1 MVFSSACNIFL
12 YSNLQIT
19 EGVTS
24 VALGE
29 IHRLDNLN
37 LSNCESLE
45 NDSITLYTKDI
56 YKELRLRGYEYSG
69 DFKSLTEARMDAKAG
84 KITWLNDYA
93 PFMDCMLQLTILS
106 KDTRSLYLPVS
117 IESIRISPGLHLEAV
132 KNSQVTKAG
141 TTTVHIEVTYDKNL
155 ELIKAG
161 GVEIQGLHAKAV
173 NRKREKVSPVL
184 ETYKFIPY
192 FSNDYFTL
200 EDASRCIVQLG
211 LENMFTTNVKIY
223 ELQDGIN
230 ESIVEKFV
238 QSLCDLPLIVYETT
252 SHLLTESP
260 KSPQKVNSF
269 VICSYMIAQPK
280 IMLHA
285 LKFVKDDGLIV
296 SREATT
302 INPEELHIP
311 KEVSLVCSLKTLN
324 ETFLVF
330 KPVVTA
336 TKKAVKSVK
345 VSLIDTNYNWLNEVQ
360 KWLKKD
366 HPVMLY
372 AQNEP
377 LNGLIGLVNCIR
389 KEMTGDQ
396 VRCVFI
402 DDDAAPV
409 FNLDNPFYL
418 KQVKLAINVYKKV
431 SDFLWNKG
439 SIPYQ
444 PF

>member
-1 MVFSSACNIFL
+1 MHLIKI
-12 YSNLQIT
+12 QIT

-24 VALGE
+24 VACGE
-29 IHRLDNLN
+29 IHKLDNHN
-37 LSNCESLE
+37 LSDFESPK
-45 NDSITLYTKDI
+45 NDSITLYSKDI
-56 YKELRLRGYEYSG
+56 YKELRLRGYDYSG

-117 IESIRISPGLHLEAV
+117 IDSIKIAPELHQEV
-132 KNSQVTKAG
+132 IRNSQATKGDMTNIA
-141 TTTVHIEVTYDKNL
+141 IEVTYDKSL

-161 GVEIQGLHAKAV
+161 GVEIHGLHARAV
-173 NRKREKVSPVL
+173 NRKRDKVSPVL

-211 LENMFTTNVKIY
+211 LENMVTTNVKVY

-230 ESIVEKFV
+230 ESIVETFV

-252 SHLLTESP
+252 STLLTESP

-285 LKFVKDDGLIV
+285 LKFVKDDGFIV

-311 KEVSLVCSLKTLN
+311 KEISLVCSFKTLN

-330 KPVVTA
+330 KPVIPV
-336 TKKAVKSVK
+336 TKKAVKMVK
-345 VSLIDTNYNWLNEVQ
+345 VSLIDTNYNWLEEAQ
-360 KWLKKD
+360 KLLKKE

-389 KEMTGDQ
+389 KELTGDQ

-402 DDDAAPV
+402 DDDGAPM
-409 FNLDNPFYL
+409 FNLENSFYA
-418 KQVKLAINVYKKV
+418 KNVKLAVNVYKKV
-431 SDFLWNKG
+431 SIEK
-439 SIPYQ
+439 
-444 PF
+444 